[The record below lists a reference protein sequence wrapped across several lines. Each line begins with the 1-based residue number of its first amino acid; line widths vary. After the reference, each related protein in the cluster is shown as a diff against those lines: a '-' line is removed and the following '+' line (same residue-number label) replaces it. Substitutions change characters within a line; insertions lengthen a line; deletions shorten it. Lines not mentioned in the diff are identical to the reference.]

1 MPLFENIQYR
11 PGSNAYVINNGLLC
25 VPYPEDASLPEE
37 IRAQYD
43 ALWAE
48 VHAYALE
55 HPGEVTEEQPWTP
68 PAPTLE
74 DAQRA
79 RLDAVETAYQAAL
92 TATLTMPA
100 ASPSPA
106 EIALAVQ
113 DFSTEDAEG
122 LADVRAILAARRDEL
137 RTAVEAA
144 VSVEEVDAIT
154 VNYPV

>member
-1 MPLFENIQYR
+1 MPFDNVSHR
-11 PGSNAYVINNGLLC
+11 PWDDSYVIDRNGLPC
-25 VPYPEDASLPEE
+25 HVPNEGEWAD
-37 IRAQYD
+37 
-43 ALWAE
+43 LWAE

-122 LADVRAILAARRDEL
+122 LADVRAILVARRDEL
-137 RTAVEAA
+137 RAAVEAA